1 MQPGRIVRPGPGVL
15 IPVSPGN
22 DCLAT
27 KEHPDRQ
34 EPRAGDLYLE
44 HFNLDRNPFD
54 QVPNPDFLFMTPQH
68 EEALTRM
75 QFALAIND
83 SFTIVTG
90 EVGSGKTTLVRKLLA
105 GMEDE
110 FRSAFVTHT
119 RVSALELLQMI
130 LYELGVKPFKM
141 GKTELLVKFRRIVEK
156 EREGG
161 RRVVVVVDEAQ
172 NFDAGVLEELRLL
185 TCMDTEDTK
194 SINIILIGQPQ
205 LSDTV
210 ASPDLDQL
218 RQRCRLRFHL
228 NALSE
233 TETPQYVR
241 HRLEHAGGKPDEIF
255 DDEALASI
263 YVHTRGIP
271 RLINTL
277 CDTSLIM
284 AKVNKDDRVTMKA
297 VDDALA
303 ELAWEYISL
312 ANVGSAQDQLDIHST
327 AELTVTVRGKARAK
341 YTLNMPSYVIGRS
354 DDCSIVIKSKFLSR
368 HHALL
373 LRDSQ
378 GWMILD
384 LKSTNGI
391 SVNGRDVNFARLT
404 DRDVIG
410 IGEFLCRFAL
420 HKRRETKVLPSDEKT
435 EMLNELPDLV

>member
-1 MQPGRIVRPGPGVL
+1 V
-15 IPVSPGN
+15 
-22 DCLAT
+22 
-27 KEHPDRQ
+27 
-34 EPRAGDLYLE
+34 YLD
-44 HFNLDRNPFD
+44 HFNLDKNPFD
-54 QVPNPDFLFMTPQH
+54 QVPNPDFLYMTPQH

-105 GMEDE
+105 GMEE
-110 FRSAFVTHT
+110 ELRSVFVTHT

-156 EREGG
+156 EREEK

-172 NFDAGVLEELRLL
+172 NFSAGVLEELRLL
-185 TCMDTEDTK
+185 TCMDTEDAK
-194 SINIILIGQPQ
+194 AINIILIGQPQ
-205 LSDTV
+205 LSNTL

-228 NALSE
+228 KALTDAETSE
-233 TETPQYVR
+233 YIR
-241 HRLEHAGGKPDEIF
+241 HRIQVAGGDPDAVFEK
-255 DDEALASI
+255 EALESI

-277 CDTSLIM
+277 CDTAMIM
-284 AKVNKDDRVTMKA
+284 AKVENEDRVTMRA
-297 VDDALA
+297 IDDALG
-303 ELAWEYISL
+303 ELAWEYASIAST
-312 ANVGSAQDQLDIHST
+312 SSTQDQLDIHST
-327 AELTVTVRGKARAK
+327 AYLTVTVRGKVRAK
-341 YTLNMPSYVIGRS
+341 YTLNMPSYVVGRS
-354 DDCSIVIKSKFLSR
+354 NDCSIVLHSKFLSR

-373 LRDSQ
+373 LRDTQ

-384 LKSTNGI
+384 LKSLNGV
-391 SVNGRDVNFARLT
+391 SVNGRKVNFARLT

-420 HKRRETKVLPSDEKT
+420 HKRQETKVLPKEEKT
-435 EMLNELPDLV
+435 KPLNELPDLV